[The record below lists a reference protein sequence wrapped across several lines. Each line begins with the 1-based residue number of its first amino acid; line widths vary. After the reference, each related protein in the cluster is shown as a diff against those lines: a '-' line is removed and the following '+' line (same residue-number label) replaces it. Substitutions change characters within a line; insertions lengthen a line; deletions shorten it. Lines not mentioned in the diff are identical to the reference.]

1 MLALQGL
8 REQISILDWYLW
20 LVAPLLH
27 LLPPGQLRPS
37 SVMQLLQQL
46 LLQLQLSSRQRKLK
60 SNHVVR
66 EVIWCVKLSYLW
78 MQLLSWMTS

>member
-8 REQISILDWYLW
+8 REQISILGWYLW
-20 LVAPLLH
+20 LVALLLH

-66 EVIWCVKLSYLW
+66 EAIWCVKLSYLW